1 MKSIRTG
8 VVVLLVV
15 GLAAPAFAGDLASSI
30 AKAAERA
37 GSPGSLGSNVEQE
50 EARTG
55 RGSSKGLVWTG
66 SALFAG
72 GMAVGLFAFIK
83 NQNGSYA
90 EFGEAD
96 AVNKKVGAAGLA
108 AAFAGGTLVFLGSHR
123 AKRAPSVTVGPGR
136 VGVAKR
142 LSW

>member
-15 GLAAPAFAGDLASSI
+15 GLAVPAFAGDLASSI
-30 AKAAERA
+30 ATAAERA
-37 GSPGSLGSNVEQE
+37 GSPGSSVEQE